1 MKSLAVIRNEHRSLG
16 AALFCLKKLVEQV
29 ENGKHPDFKVFHG
42 LLLYIDRFLDRYHH
56 PKENEYLFPAVLK
69 RNPDLAPTIE
79 ELGRQHQ
86 QGEKLFVKVLKSLS
100 AFECTGQTEFQ
111 NFKQTVE
118 EYASFEYEHAH
129 KEEKEILPVAEKTL
143 SEQDWSEI
151 DAAFL
156 DHQDPMFG
164 DKPTAEFSELYRQIV
179 SIVPAPLGLGE
190 AWK

>member
-79 ELGRQHQ
+79 ELGRQHH
-86 QGEKLFVKVLKSLS
+86 QGEKLFIEVLKSLS
-100 AFECTGQTEFQ
+100 AFECNGQTEFQ

-143 SEQDWSEI
+143 SEQDWSKI